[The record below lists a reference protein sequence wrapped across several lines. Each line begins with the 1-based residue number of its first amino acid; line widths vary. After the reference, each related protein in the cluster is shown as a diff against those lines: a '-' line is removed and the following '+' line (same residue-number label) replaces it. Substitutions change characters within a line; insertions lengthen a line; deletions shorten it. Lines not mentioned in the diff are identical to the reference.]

1 MLDMFSKKNEDIIL
15 KHMPKFAALESAKS
29 AEVWQSDIGKP
40 FKTNR
45 NGGRKARDI
54 PYATREKAIRAY
66 KANIPAYRIREQL
79 KLSKHA
85 LSIILCQAGLRQF
98 PVELLPHKARFVRSR
113 MSHGETALQ
122 IASQMGL
129 TEASVQHWIDRYGLD
144 QW

>member
-1 MLDMFSKKNEDIIL
+1 MLDMFSKKNEEIIF

-29 AEVWQSDIGKP
+29 AETWQSDIGKP

-45 NGGRKARDI
+45 NGGRKPRDI
-54 PYATREKAIRAY
+54 PHFTREKAIRSF
-66 KANIPAYRIREQL
+66 KAGIPAYRIREQL

-98 PVELLPHKARFVRSR
+98 PVELLPNKARFVRSR
-113 MSHGETALQ
+113 MSHGDTVLQ
-122 IASQMGL
+122 IAEQMGL
-129 TEASVQHWIDRYGLD
+129 KEDAVRHWIDRYGLD